1 MVEATE
7 LLEAAAPYGAGG
19 LMLAAMVVLRGIL
32 RDRDET
38 LGEALSDLANAVRE
52 LGARD

>member
-1 MVEATE
+1 MNGIA

-32 RDRDET
+32 ADRDKSLALE
-38 LGEALSDLANAVRE
+38 LASLRDAIGRLSDKL
-52 LGARD
+52 